1 MAQNVGKFVP
11 EIYSKK
17 LLRDSK
23 QLTDFKNVMCNFDWE
38 GEIKNFGDTVRI
50 CSPNA
55 SLVTIGTGITPNAT
69 NVSPNQTTLTI
80 NKTKNFQFYF
90 NDVEQ
95 AQSQFRMME
104 GYMNIGLQKLSDE
117 ISLDLQKAVLA
128 NVNVPTVGTS
138 AAPIEVGW
146 NTITNLM
153 NKVKQLLVSNK
164 ALSSNGFY
172 TFKGNQEQALQL
184 EPAITVPPLFFEQL
198 LNSNKLTHPTVAG
211 DDILY
216 KGVAGMI
223 AGMKIYQD
231 TNMELHTG
239 YDVTSSA
246 TSGKFVLIA
255 GTKMGITFAE
265 QFQKVEKLR
274 DPQSFADIGRA
285 LYLYG
290 FEIVN
295 PKSLVKVY
303 CQVHYA
309 DEVPAGA

>member
-1 MAQNVGKFVP
+1 MAQNIGNFIP

-23 QLTDFKNVMCNFDWE
+23 EITDFKNIMCNFDWE

-50 CSPNA
+50 CTPNA
-55 SLVTIGTGITPNAT
+55 DLVQIGTGVTPNAT
-69 NVSPNQTTLTI
+69 NVSPNQVVLEI

-117 ISLDLQKAVLA
+117 ISLELQEAVLA
-128 NVNVPTVGTS
+128 EAGVPALGTA
-138 AAPIEVGW
+138 AAPIECNW
-146 NTITNLM
+146 ATITNAM
-153 NKVKQLLVSNK
+153 NKIKATLVHNK

-184 EPAITVPPLFFEQL
+184 EAAITVPPFFFEQL
-198 LNSNKLTHPTVAG
+198 MNSTKLTHPTVSG

-223 AGMKIYQD
+223 AGMRIHQD
-231 TNMELHTG
+231 TNMEKLEG
-239 YDVTSSA
+239 YDA
-246 TSGKFVLIA
+246 AAGKYVLIA

-265 QFQKVEKLR
+265 QYSKVEKLR
-274 DPQSFADIGRA
+274 DPQSFGDIGRA

-290 FEIVN
+290 YKIVN

-303 CQVHYA
+303 IKVN
-309 DEVPAGA
+309 EE

>member
-1 MAQNVGKFVP
+1 MAQNIGKFIP

-17 LLRDSK
+17 LLRDAK
-23 QLTDFKNVMCNFDWE
+23 EITDFKNIMCNFDWE

-50 CSPNA
+50 CTPNA
-55 SLVTIGTGITPNAT
+55 DLVQIGTGVTPNAT
-69 NVSPNQTTLTI
+69 NVSPNQVVLTI
-80 NKTKNFQFYF
+80 DKTKNFQFYF

-117 ISLDLQKAVLA
+117 ISLELQQAVLA
-128 NVNVPTVGTS
+128 DSGVPSLGTS
-138 AAPIEVGW
+138 SAPITCNW
-146 NTITNLM
+146 STITNAM
-153 NKVKQLLVSNK
+153 NKVKATLVHNK

-172 TFKGNQEQALQL
+172 TFKGNQEQSLQL
-184 EPAITVPPLFFEQL
+184 EAALVVPPFFFEQL
-198 LNSNKLTHPTVAG
+198 MNSTKLTHPTVAG

-223 AGMKIYQD
+223 AGMRIHQD
-231 TNMELHTG
+231 TNMEKLTG
-239 YDVTSSA
+239 YDAST
-246 TSGKFVLIA
+246 GKYVLIA

-265 QFQKVEKLR
+265 QYSKVEKLR
-274 DPQSFADIGRA
+274 DPQSFGDIGRA

-290 FEIVN
+290 YKIVN

-303 CQVHYA
+303 IKVSES
-309 DEVPAGA
+309 DS

>member
-1 MAQNVGKFVP
+1 MANNIANFIP

-17 LLRDSK
+17 LLRDAK
-23 QLTDFKNVMCNFDWE
+23 EITDFKNIMCNFDWE

-50 CSPNA
+50 CTPNA
-55 SLVTIGTGITPNAT
+55 DLVQIGTGVTPNAT
-69 NVSPNQTTLTI
+69 NVSPNQVVLTI
-80 NKTKNFQFYF
+80 DKTKNFQFYF

-95 AQSQFRMME
+95 AQSQFKMME

-117 ISLDLQKAVLA
+117 ISLELQQAVLA
-128 NVNVPTVGTS
+128 ETGVPSLGTVG
-138 AAPIEVGW
+138 APLECNW
-146 NTITNLM
+146 ATITNAM
-153 NKVKQLLVSNK
+153 NKVKATLVHNK

-184 EPAITVPPLFFEQL
+184 EAAITVPPFFFEQL
-198 LNSNKLTHPTVAG
+198 MNSSKLTHPTVAG

-223 AGMKIYQD
+223 AGMRIHQD
-231 TNMELHTG
+231 TNMEKLEG
-239 YDVTSSA
+239 YDDAAGT
-246 TSGKFVLIA
+246 FVLIA

-265 QFQKVEKLR
+265 QYSKVEKLR
-274 DPQSFADIGRA
+274 DPQSFGDIGRA

-290 FEIVN
+290 YKIVN

-303 CQVHYA
+303 IKVN
-309 DEVPAGA
+309 EE

>member
-1 MAQNVGKFVP
+1 MAQNIGKFIP

-17 LLRDSK
+17 LLRDAK
-23 QLTDFKNVMCNFDWE
+23 EITDFKNIMCNFDWE

-50 CSPNA
+50 CTPNA
-55 SLVTIGTGITPNAT
+55 DLVKIGTGVTPNAT
-69 NVSPNQTTLTI
+69 NVSPNQVVLTI
-80 NKTKNFQFYF
+80 DKTKNFQFYF

-117 ISLDLQKAVLA
+117 ISLELQEAVLA
-128 NVNVPTVGTS
+128 EAGVPSLGT
-138 AAPIEVGW
+138 AEAPIECNW
-146 NTITNLM
+146 ATITNAM
-153 NKVKQLLVSNK
+153 NKVKATLVHNK

-172 TFKGNQEQALQL
+172 TFKGNQEQSLQL
-184 EPAITVPPLFFEQL
+184 EAAITVPPFFFEQL
-198 LNSNKLTHPTVAG
+198 MNSSKLTHPTVAG

-223 AGMKIYQD
+223 AGMRIHQD
-231 TNMELHTG
+231 TNMEKLEG
-239 YDVTSSA
+239 YDDEA
-246 TSGKFVLIA
+246 GKFVLIA

-265 QFQKVEKLR
+265 QYSKVEKLR
-274 DPQSFADIGRA
+274 DPQSFGDIGRA

-290 FEIVN
+290 YKIVN

-303 CQVHYA
+303 IKVN
-309 DEVPAGA
+309 EE

>member
-1 MAQNVGKFVP
+1 MAQNISKFVP

-17 LLRDSK
+17 LLRDAK
-23 QLTDFKNVMCNFDWE
+23 QLTDFKNIMCNFDWE

-55 SLVTIGTGITPNAT
+55 DLVQIGEGVTPTST
-69 NVSPNQTTLTI
+69 NVVPNQTTLVI
-80 NKTKNFQFYF
+80 DKTKNFQFYF
-90 NDVEQ
+90 NDIEQ
-95 AQSQFRMME
+95 AQSQFKMME

-117 ISLDLQKAVLA
+117 ICYELQAAVLDDA
-128 NVNVPTVGTS
+128 NVPAIGASDSFVTVYY
-138 AAPIEVGW
+138 
-146 NTITNLM
+146 NNITNLM
-153 NKVKQLLVSNK
+153 NKVKQTLVNNK

-172 TFKGNQEQALQL
+172 TFKGNQEESLQL
-184 EPAITVPPLFFEQL
+184 EPAIIVPPLFFEQL
-198 LNSNKLTHPTVAG
+198 LNSTKLTHPTVAG

-231 TNMELHTG
+231 TNMTRHTG
-239 YDVTSSA
+239 YDVT
-246 TSGKFVLIA
+246 TSGSYGTFVLIA

-265 QFQKVEKLR
+265 QFNKVEKLR

-290 FEIVN
+290 YKVIN
-295 PKSLVKVY
+295 PKSLVKIYVK
-303 CQVHYA
+303 VMYA
-309 DEVPAGA
+309 DQAS

>member
-1 MAQNVGKFVP
+1 MAQNIGKFIP

-23 QLTDFKNVMCNFDWE
+23 EITDFKNVMCNFDWE

-50 CSPNA
+50 CTPNA
-55 SLVTIGTGITPNAT
+55 SLVQIGTGVTPNST
-69 NVSPNQTTLTI
+69 NVSPNQVVLTI
-80 NKTKNFQFYF
+80 EKTKNFQFYF

-95 AQSQFRMME
+95 AQSQFKMME

-117 ISLDLQKAVLA
+117 IALELQNAVLDEA
-128 NVNVPTVGTS
+128 AVPSIGT
-138 AAPIEVGW
+138 AGAPVQCNW
-146 NTITNLM
+146 ATITAVM
-153 NKVKQLLVSNK
+153 NKIKATLVHNK
-164 ALSSNGFY
+164 ALTSTGFY
-172 TFKGNQEQALQL
+172 TFKGNSEQTLQL
-184 EPAITVPPLFFEQL
+184 EAAITVPPFFFEQL
-198 LNSNKLTHPTVAG
+198 MNSTKLTHPTVAG

-231 TNMELHTG
+231 TNMEKLNG
-239 YDVTSSA
+239 YDESA
-246 TSGKFVLIA
+246 GKYVLIA

-265 QFQKVEKLR
+265 QYSKVEKLR

-290 FEIVN
+290 YKIVN

-303 CQVHYA
+303 VQVEEA
-309 DEVPAGA
+309 EA

>member
-1 MAQNVGKFVP
+1 MAAQNIAKYIP

-17 LLRDSK
+17 LLRDTK

-55 SLVTIGTGITPNAT
+55 SLVTIGTGITPNST
-69 NVSPNQTTLTI
+69 NVSPNQTVLTI
-80 NKTKNFQFYF
+80 DKTKNFQFYF

-95 AQSQFRMME
+95 AQSQFKMME
-104 GYMNIGLQKLSDE
+104 GYMNIGLQKISDE
-117 ISLDLQKAVLA
+117 ISKELQEEVLNNA
-128 NVNVPTVGTS
+128 DVPSIGEEGDPYVVNWS
-138 AAPIEVGW
+138 
-146 NTITNLM
+146 TITNGM
-153 NKVKQLLVSNK
+153 NKIKQLLVHNK

-172 TFKGNQEQALQL
+172 SFKGNQEQALQL
-184 EPAITVPPLFFEQL
+184 EPALTVPPAFFEQL

-231 TNMELHTG
+231 TNMERHEG
-239 YDVTSSA
+239 YDTTTSESY
-246 TSGKFVLIA
+246 GDFVLIA

-265 QFQKVEKLR
+265 QFSKVEKLR
-274 DPQSFADIGRA
+274 DPQTFADIGRA

-290 FEIVN
+290 YKVVN
-295 PKSLVKVY
+295 PKCLVKAYIRVY
-303 CQVHYA
+303 YSDTA
-309 DEVPAGA
+309 TGA